1 MAHSYL
7 PKWYN
12 DLPKAKYTSSVI
24 IQNWFKESYGHVP
37 NLGKCLRFCWVVNFA
52 PYPYV
57 HNKFWFQPS
66 LKLVIIHIHTYI
78 HHITWLY
85 IPLCDYIY
93 IYTII
98 HHCMVKLW
106 LYIYIAYECWVALQ
120 VWGVHLVSRRRMWLD
135 APNDMTRVNDWT
147 IIWVSC
153 IQESKIL
160 KGSKSN

>member
-1 MAHSYL
+1 MDINGWLCWAGAMAHSYL

-78 HHITWLY
+78 HHIHMVVYPTLWLY
-85 IPLCDYIY
+85 IYTPL
-93 IYTII
+93 YT
-98 HHCMVKLW
+98 HCMVKLW
-106 LYIYIAYECWVALQ
+106 LYIYRIWMLGCSPSLGRAPCLPTSDVA
-120 VWGVHLVSRRRMWLD
+120 GCS
-135 APNDMTRVNDWT
+135 
-147 IIWVSC
+147 
-153 IQESKIL
+153 
-160 KGSKSN
+160 

>member
-1 MAHSYL
+1 MDINGWLCWAGAMAHSYL

-66 LKLVIIHIHTYI
+66 LYIYIHTCI

-93 IYTII
+93 IYTPLYTT
-98 HHCMVKLW
+98 VW
-106 LYIYIAYECWVALQ
+106 LNYGYIYIAYECWVAPQ
-120 VWGVHLVSRRRMWLD
+120 VWGVHLVSRGRMWLD
-135 APNDMTRVNDWT
+135 APND
-147 IIWVSC
+147 
-153 IQESKIL
+153 
-160 KGSKSN
+160 